1 MEMNDLISIIIPV
14 YNMEKRIARCLKTV
28 TEQTYHNLEII
39 IVNDGSTDNSL
50 KICEEFSK
58 KDNRIIL
65 VDKANG
71 GVSSARNAALERST
85 GKYLAFIDSDDYIAS
100 NYIQELYTALI
111 ENNADIVECGATVFN
126 EVTGESTQLL
136 PRFST
141 QNNTEE
147 IVTAFCRNEGIS
159 DFLWNK
165 LYKRDLFNG
174 VYFSNLKCS
183 EDFEVLC
190 YILEKCSMVVSINA
204 KLYYYMRNDMCL
216 GLSPLSEKKL
226 DVIKA
231 RENIYNYYC
240 SIGAKKW
247 AYMIAVQIL
256 SQAIVLYSQIDSST
270 PNKQK
275 YKNYLLGKFK
285 EYYPIALLEKHSLKK
300 DLLRLVKFKTF
311 GVFPKFVSKYF
322 S

>member
-1 MEMNDLISIIIPV
+1 
-14 YNMEKRIARCLKTV
+14 
-28 TEQTYHNLEII
+28 
-39 IVNDGSTDNSL
+39 
-50 KICEEFSK
+50 
-58 KDNRIIL
+58 
-65 VDKANG
+65 
-71 GVSSARNAALERST
+71 
-85 GKYLAFIDSDDYIAS
+85 
-100 NYIQELYTALI
+100 
-111 ENNADIVECGATVFN
+111 
-126 EVTGESTQLL
+126 
-136 PRFST
+136 
-141 QNNTEE
+141 
-147 IVTAFCRNEGIS
+147 
-159 DFLWNK
+159 
-165 LYKRDLFNG
+165 
-174 VYFSNLKCS
+174 
-183 EDFEVLC
+183 
-190 YILEKCSMVVSINA
+190 
-204 KLYYYMRNDMCL
+204 MCL